1 MGMCK
6 ICWSDHRDEYEDLR
20 LNKKLT
26 YKEIIEYAKNKY
38 GETLSYASLSRHFNR
53 HVEAVMKRLVQS
65 ERLRNKILH
74 EQLRKDVQIA
84 VKLTDNLE
92 ILSQE
97 FEKVKSL
104 ETPEERKEAREIIG
118 KINETISLLLRF
130 SDKIPFE
137 KEIKEEEIYER
148 LLYAIQPLP
157 PEYVV
162 TVKERWEEYP
172 KLK

>member
-1 MGMCK
+1 
-6 ICWSDHRDEYEDLR
+6 

-26 YKEIIEYAKNKY
+26 YKEIREYALNKY
-38 GETLSYASLSRHFNR
+38 GESFSYAALSRHFNR
-53 HVEAVMKRLVQS
+53 HVESVMKRFLES

-74 EQLRKDVQIA
+74 EQLRKDVKIA

-97 FEKVKSL
+97 FEKVKNL

-118 KINETISLLLRF
+118 KINETISLLLKF

-137 KEIKEEEIYER
+137 KEVDEEEIYER
-148 LLYAIQPLP
+148 LLYAIEPLP

-162 TVKERWEEYP
+162 AVKERWEEYP
-172 KLK
+172 KVKQDM